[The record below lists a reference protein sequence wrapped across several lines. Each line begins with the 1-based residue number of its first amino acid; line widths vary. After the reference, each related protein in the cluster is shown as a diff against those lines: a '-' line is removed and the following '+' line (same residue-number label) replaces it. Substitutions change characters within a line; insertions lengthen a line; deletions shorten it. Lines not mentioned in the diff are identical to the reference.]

1 MKFPKIKILNKDK
14 KDLKA
19 VVKEINRQ
27 DAEIKKQIKKNGG

>member
-14 KDLKA
+14 KNLKA

-27 DAEIKKQIKKNGG
+27 DAEINGPFNK